1 MTYGCSKYSLKVY
14 IFIYVKSLYVVGV
27 NQSKAYIVWRPNN
40 NSQKPVI
47 VTVYI
52 NSSLFELKYENP
64 DIV

>member
-1 MTYGCSKYSLKVY
+1 MPYRCSKYSLKVF
-14 IFIYVKSLYVVGV
+14 IFISVKSLIVVDV

>member
-1 MTYGCSKYSLKVY
+1 MPYGCSKYSLKIY
-14 IFIYVKSLYVVGV
+14 LFIYVKSLIVAGV
-27 NQSKAYIVWRPNN
+27 NQSKACIVWRPD
-40 NSQKPVI
+40 NSQKTVL

>member
-1 MTYGCSKYSLKVY
+1 MPYGCSKYSLKIY
-14 IFIYVKSLYVVGV
+14 IFIYVKSLNVVVV
-27 NQSKAYIVWRPNN
+27 NQSKAYIAWRPNN